1 MIYHHNRQI
10 FITLVLFTVPFYHF
24 LFSRYLDLT
33 ERRFSSDVLVPFP
46 DLSDL
51 YSRVMTIIYYGIRS
65 QRILTFVSGPTKTVQ
80 NVSHQYERGD
90 SLLRKISNLV
100 LGQYRIL
107 STAFLLAK
115 DNTITIYKK
124 IKTTNKNNE

>member
-65 QRILTFVSGPTKTVQ
+65 QRILTLVSGPTKTVQ

-100 LGQYRIL
+100 LGQQRIL